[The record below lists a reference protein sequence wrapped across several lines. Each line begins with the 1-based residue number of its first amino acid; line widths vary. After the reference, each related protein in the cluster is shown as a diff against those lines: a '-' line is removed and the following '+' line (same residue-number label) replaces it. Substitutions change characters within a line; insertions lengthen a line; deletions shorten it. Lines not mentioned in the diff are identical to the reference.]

1 MVRLDLP
8 ELFYTD
14 RLSVQRLRYE
24 DAEEIF
30 YAYASKPEAT
40 QYISWPTHNV
50 MTDTESYLRYAV
62 GAWNSGTDYS
72 FSIRLK
78 ESRRLIGSFGVIND
92 EGKLQFGYIFSP
104 TQWGNGYATEVC
116 RAMMHLLSDQYGV
129 YRIQSFVD
137 ADNVASARVLE
148 KSGLIEEARLP
159 DWFRFVNQRDK
170 VKDCIHYRF
179 PLKKTSLNS

>member
-8 ELFYTD
+8 EHFFTD

-30 YAYASKPEAT
+30 YAYASKQEAT
-40 QYISWPTHNV
+40 QFISWPTHRT
-50 MTDTESYLRYAV
+50 MADTESYLRYAV
-62 GAWNSGTDYS
+62 TAWNVGTDYS
-72 FSIRLK
+72 FSIRLR
-78 ESRRLIGSFGVIND
+78 ESRRLIGSFGVINE

-116 RAMMHLLSDQYGV
+116 RAMMPLLRDQYGV

-137 ADNVASARVLE
+137 ADNIASARVLE

-159 DWFRFVNQRDK
+159 GWFRFVNQRDK
-170 VKDCIHYRF
+170 VKDCIHYRL
-179 PLKKTSLNS
+179 PLEKIR